1 MDNEKGLTWSAKMRS
16 LIQEMIHYR
25 NSLEPGA
32 AMEEA
37 TIAEFEDRYKDILNL
52 AKDEY
57 EYESP
62 TKYANVKI
70 YVKSSS
76 VSAQSRRSNHK

>member
-1 MDNEKGLTWSAKMRS
+1 MRS

-57 EYESP
+57 LSL
-62 TKYANVKI
+62 I
-70 YVKSSS
+70 
-76 VSAQSRRSNHK
+76 HI